1 MQNLSCALKDEQVLI
16 RPRGGNGDS
25 QGKKKPLGK
34 ALNLEKAWQLSGNE
48 DGHCAGVQG
57 T

>member
-25 QGKKKPLGK
+25 QGKKKATPEGPKLR
-34 ALNLEKAWQLSGNE
+34 EVM
-48 DGHCAGVQG
+48 AGFRK
-57 T
+57 